1 MTFHLR
7 PGELCR
13 HSRSRHNGKA
23 SRAVPGTAPTESV
36 EYCWGSQSSQNTNT
50 YECADRWKANFA
62 IRQNG
67 LSDRLVVYKAS
78 STGWRRTRQ
87 AERTRPHRNPLL
99 LEKQHRGESCVL
111 SGSVMFIAI
120 ISKLHHKH
128 AQAYMLSQIA
138 ITAISLRCLSI
149 RLLLCERLQWRPPS
163 QYPRPH
169 KFLANVA
176 PVGSGS

>member
-99 LEKQHRGESCVL
+99 LEQRMTAVVRSVL
-111 SGSVMFIAI
+111 SVIVITYMCIDI
-120 ISKLHHKH
+120 ILKQACLHV
-128 AQAYMLSQIA
+128 YSQIA
-138 ITAISLRCLSI
+138 ITAIIVMLPFNQAAI
-149 RLLLCERLQWRPPS
+149 
-163 QYPRPH
+163 
-169 KFLANVA
+169 V
-176 PVGSGS
+176 